1 MSDEVARWAWLLLPA
16 TGVLDGIDLSLLDPG
31 DEGDRHFLFMAEH
44 PGLADAIEND
54 EDEIDLGHT
63 GGTMSPRLHL
73 AMHEVV
79 ANQIWHDDPPEVWS
93 TAQRLTQAG
102 YDRHEV
108 LHMIASVVSADAYNI
123 MTQKAPFDI
132 ARTRRQLAALPC
144 SWEALREPAPQ
155 NRAARRAHARKRQ
168 H

>member
-1 MSDEVARWAWLLLPA
+1 MSDEVARRTWVLPPA
-16 TGVLDGIDLSLLDPG
+16 TGVVDGIDLGLLHPG
-31 DEGDRHFLFMAEH
+31 EEGDRHFLLLAEH
-44 PGLADAIEND
+44 PEFSEAIEND
-54 EDEIDLGHT
+54 DDEIDLGHE

-79 ANQIWHDDPPEVWS
+79 TNQIWSNEPPEVWS

-108 LHMIASVVSADAYNI
+108 LHMLASVVSADIYNAL
-123 MTQKAPFDI
+123 TDKGAFDI
-132 ARTRRQLAALPC
+132 DRTRRELAALPG
-144 SWEALREPAPQ
+144 SWEALPEPVPQ
-155 NRAARRAHARKRQ
+155 NRATRRAHARRRQ